1 MIHSDTA
8 LFWPKKRRLSLRQ
21 TLALWSGG
29 LLFTLGVILVMFIN
43 VIAPLSL
50 AGTGSP
56 PHVMTQSL
64 SLRQTSEP
72 SLRPGTLQE
81 HPITVV
87 KPMDVASTENGFPSP
102 QQSEVAV
109 TVAEVQAGVLQ
120 RVRLISG
127 LGLLLVTLFGV
138 VGTYWIAG
146 RALAPLRQIS
156 LAAHKITEK
165 TLNTRLALE
174 GPNDELKIFS
184 DAFDTMLD
192 RLEHAFERQMRF
204 VSDVAHELR
213 TPLTTM
219 RTYLDVLTASLDS
232 IPDGPRFVADGSH
245 STIDAIKRGIDR
257 MSRVIDDLL
266 ILASE
271 DRLLDCEEVSLG
283 PLLEDVVLDL
293 SPLAAQY
300 NVKVRFSGSAALT
313 IMGKPALLARV
324 FGNLIENGIRYNRSG
339 GEVRI
344 DLHEEKDWVVTTVED
359 TGEGI
364 LPEHVERIFDRF
376 YRSERARSGN
386 RSSFG
391 LGLSIVEHIVR
402 KHEGDLRVESSPGSG
417 SRFIVRWP
425 KRETSN
431 PDPCT

>member
-1 MIHSDTA
+1 MMRSDTT
-8 LFWPKKRRLSLRQ
+8 LFWRKTRRLSLRQ

-29 LLFTLGVILVMFIN
+29 LLFALGVVLVVFIN
-43 VIAPLSL
+43 VVAPLSL
-50 AGTGSP
+50 AGTGSS
-56 PHVMTQSL
+56 PHVMAKSL
-64 SLRQTSEP
+64 SLKQASE
-72 SLRPGTLQE
+72 SILRPETPQD
-81 HPITVV
+81 PSITVV
-87 KPMDVASTENGFPSP
+87 KPVDEASIENGFASP
-102 QQSEVAV
+102 QMSEVTV

-127 LGLLLVTLFGV
+127 LGLLLVALIGA
-138 VGTYWIAG
+138 VGTYWIAA

-219 RTYLDVLTASLDS
+219 RTYLDVLTATIDS
-232 IPDGPRFVADGSH
+232 TVDGPRFVADGSR
-245 STIDAIKRGIDR
+245 STIEAIERGIDR
-257 MSRVIDDLL
+257 MNRVIDDLL

-271 DRLLDCEEVSLG
+271 DRLIDCEEVSLG

-300 NVKVRFSGSAALT
+300 EVKVRFSGSAALT

-344 DLHEEKDWVVTTVED
+344 DLHEEEGWVVTTVED

-376 YRSERARSGN
+376 YRSERVRSGN
-386 RSSFG
+386 QPSFG

-402 KHEGDLRVESSPGSG
+402 KHGGHLQVESSPGSG
-417 SRFIVRWP
+417 SRFVVRWP
-425 KRETSN
+425 KRETSS
-431 PDPCT
+431 PDTCT